1 VGEAFSLDEPTSP
14 KQSRLRRLNRGWKA
28 APTGSQKKHY
38 KPEFGVALRRALV
51 AADWKV
57 ASLGEGTRALIL
69 GFLQSRRMTQ
79 KRKGGHKEM
88 KVAFI
93 GMGTM
98 GAAMALNILK
108 AGHAVTVHNRS
119 REREEPM
126 AKAGARRAGSPKEAA
141 TGAEI
146 VIICVSDTPDVEAVV
161 LGENGIIQGATAG
174 TVVVD
179 MSTISPS
186 ATRRIAA
193 ELSKKGIR
201 MLDAPVSGGSEGAQ
215 KGTLTI
221 MVGGQAADVAIAMP
235 VLSAMGKSITH
246 VGPSGAGQFTKA
258 INQVIISGVY
268 LAVAE
273 GMTLGLKAGLD
284 MEKVVLALAGG
295 AAGSWVLN
303 FRSGNM
309 IKNEYP
315 LGFRVRLH
323 RKDVAIAMEAA
334 RELGVFLPATALVEQ
349 IENGLISQGFGDEDM
364 SAMARM
370 IRKPSGLE

>member
-1 VGEAFSLDEPTSP
+1 M
-14 KQSRLRRLNRGWKA
+14 N
-28 APTGSQKKHY
+28 
-38 KPEFGVALRRALV
+38 
-51 AADWKV
+51 
-57 ASLGEGTRALIL
+57 
-69 GFLQSRRMTQ
+69 
-79 KRKGGHKEM
+79 
-88 KVAFI
+88 VAFI

-108 AGHAVTVHNRS
+108 AGHPVTVHNRN
-119 REREEPM
+119 RDREEPLSR
-126 AKAGARRAGSPKEAA
+126 AGARRAASPKEAA
-141 TGAEI
+141 REAEI
-146 VIICVSDTPDVEAVV
+146 VITCVSDTPDVEAVV
-161 LGENGIIQGATAG
+161 LGENGIIQGAKAG
-174 TVVVD
+174 AIVVD

-186 ATRRIAA
+186 ATRRMADRLA
-193 ELSKKGIR
+193 EKGIR

-221 MVGGQAADVAIAMP
+221 MVGGEAEAVAQAMP

-246 VGPSGAGQFTKA
+246 VGPCGAGQLTKA

-273 GMTLGLKAGLD
+273 GMALGLKAGVD
-284 MEKVVLALAGG
+284 MEKVVQALAGG

-303 FRSGNM
+303 YRAANM

-323 RKDVAIAMEAA
+323 RKDLAIAMETA

-349 IENGLISQGFGDEDM
+349 IENGLIAQGYGDEDV
-364 SAMARM
+364 SAVART
-370 IRKPSGLE
+370 IRKSSGME

>member
-1 VGEAFSLDEPTSP
+1 M
-14 KQSRLRRLNRGWKA
+14 N
-28 APTGSQKKHY
+28 
-38 KPEFGVALRRALV
+38 
-51 AADWKV
+51 
-57 ASLGEGTRALIL
+57 
-69 GFLQSRRMTQ
+69 
-79 KRKGGHKEM
+79 
-88 KVAFI
+88 VAFI

-108 AGHAVTVHNRS
+108 AGHPVTVHNRS
-119 REREEPM
+119 RDREEPV
-126 AKAGARRAGSPKEAA
+126 ARAGARRAASPKEAVREA
-141 TGAEI
+141 DI
-146 VIICVSDTPDVEAVV
+146 VITCVSDTPDVEAVV
-161 LGENGIIQGATAG
+161 LGENGIVQGAKAG
-174 TVVVD
+174 AIVVD

-186 ATRRIAA
+186 ATRRMADRLA
-193 ELSKKGIR
+193 EKGIR

-221 MVGGQAADVAIAMP
+221 MVGGEAEAVAQAMP

-246 VGPSGAGQFTKA
+246 VGPCGAGQLTKA

-273 GMTLGLKAGLD
+273 GMALGLKAGVD
-284 MEKVVLALAGG
+284 MEKVVQALAGG

-303 FRSGNM
+303 YRAANM

-323 RKDVAIAMEAA
+323 RKDLAIAMETA

-349 IENGLISQGFGDEDM
+349 IENGLIAQGYGDEDV
-364 SAMARM
+364 SAVART
-370 IRKPSGLE
+370 IRKSSGME